1 MNGIRLGKLFGI
13 EIRLNPSWVLVFLYL
28 AFMFAVEF
36 ESKNLGWSKPIT
48 YTLGIVTSLLFFL
61 SVLMHEFAHSLVAK
75 AFKLPVQSISL
86 HLFGGVSQM
95 EKEPVRPRDEF
106 LIAGAGPL
114 ASILIGGILL
124 LVSLFTF
131 QSVPMVGI
139 PARWLG
145 EINIGLGLF
154 NLIPGFPIDGGRLLR
169 ALLWGATKDFRRA
182 TKIAARIGQG
192 IAALFIMLGVY
203 QVMEGNFGG
212 LWIGLI
218 GFYLLGMAR
227 SSYQQVELQYMLRG
241 MKISSLSLEDLPQI
255 SGKLNIADFL
265 TNYIVGA
272 RERHFMIVDDNMIRG
287 LVSLNA
293 LTSLDEKVQSTQ
305 KLEDAMTAIN
315 DLRRLD
321 PETEV
326 IQALELMSQ
335 LNTSQLPVVRNNE
348 LLGFIGRDTLLNCI
362 RKRFEFGV

>member
-1 MNGIRLGKLFGI
+1 MKGIRLGKLFGI
-13 EIRLNPSWVLVFLYL
+13 EIKLNPSWVLVFLWL
-28 AFMFAVEF
+28 AYIFAIEF
-36 ESKNLGWSKPIT
+36 EKLGLSNSVR
-48 YTLGIVTSLLFFL
+48 YLMGGATSLLFFV
-61 SVLMHEFAHSLVAK
+61 SVLMHEFAHSLVAR

-106 LIAGAGPL
+106 LIAAAGPL

-124 LVSLFTF
+124 LVSLFTLK
-131 QSVPMVGI
+131 SVQVVGL
-139 PARWLG
+139 PAQLLG
-145 EINIGLGLF
+145 IINVGLGLF

-169 ALLWGATKDFRRA
+169 AVIWGATKDFRRA

-203 QVMEGNFGG
+203 QAMEGNFGG

-293 LTSLDEKVQSTQ
+293 LTSLDENVKNTQ
-305 KLEDAMTAIN
+305 KLEDVMTAIN

-362 RKRFEFGV
+362 RKRFEFGISS